1 MLAYQKTRCLVS
13 QERPEERSA
22 FAVVGSILLVTIEP
36 YDRCGRQRAVD
47 AILHYPD
54 GRTAALE
61 VSSIGPD
68 DEAAI
73 TNYLGH
79 RGHYKSIAG
88 LNRRW
93 LVQIPRDFHPAD
105 MRKIDIVLP
114 WCEARGAEHLSELA
128 GYCAEVDDLLRQG
141 VRANAVTNAAGRMDP
156 AGSRV
161 YFVLPAMGGFSGR
174 GLASLPD
181 ELAEALRTPKIQSK
195 IRKLAASGL
204 EERHL
209 LLIVRP
215 SAFSWPVYDGLAF
228 GGPLPT
234 ETPLLSDGL
243 SQVWLLTGLQ
253 AGGVVRGISGRG
265 WYRDQMPEKL
275 DELAV

>member
-1 MLAYQKTRCLVS
+1 VS
-13 QERPEERSA
+13 QERPEERFA
-22 FAVVGSILLVTIEP
+22 FAVVRSVLPVTVEP
-36 YDRCGRQRAVD
+36 YDRWGRQRGVD
-47 AILHYPD
+47 AILHHLD

-73 TNYLGH
+73 VNYLGN
-79 RGHYKSIAG
+79 RGHCKSIAG
-88 LNRRW
+88 LTRRW

-105 MRKIDIVLP
+105 MRKIDLVLP
-114 WCEARGAEHLSELA
+114 WCEARGAEHLGELA
-128 GYCAEVDDLLRQG
+128 GDRPEVDDLLRQG
-141 VRANAVTNAAGRMDP
+141 VLANAVSNAAGRMDS

-161 YFVLPAMGGFSGR
+161 YFVLPAMGGFSGP
-174 GLASLPD
+174 GLALLSE
-181 ELAEALRTPKIQSK
+181 ELAPILRTRQIQSK
-195 IRKLAASGL
+195 ISKLAEAGL

-209 LLIVRP
+209 FLIVRP
-215 SAFSWPVYDGLAF
+215 SAFSWPVYEGLAF

-234 ETPLLSDGL
+234 EAPLLPDGL

-265 WYRDQMPEKL
+265 WYRDHLPGDL